1 MGTIPPSGASVFR
14 RVSMRQVIQS
24 LANGSIE
31 AVDAPAPHARPGG
44 LLIETSATLLSAGTE
59 RMLLEFGKGNL
70 LQKAMSQPQRVKD
83 VLAKMKT
90 DGVLETVEAVR
101 AKLDQPLPLGYCNAG
116 RVIEVG
122 PGVEGFKVGDRVA
135 SNGPHAE
142 IVSVPSTLCARIPDG
157 VTAAAAAF
165 TPLAAIALQGVR
177 LAQPT
182 LGERVAVFGLGLIG
196 LALVQI
202 LRANGCRVLGIDFD
216 PAKLAIAEHFGAT
229 TVNLSAGEDPVAAGM
244 AFSEGRGMDA
254 VLIAAA
260 TKSNDPVTQAAQM
273 SRQRGRIVL
282 VGVTGL
288 NLDRADFY
296 EKELSFQVSCS
307 YGPGRYD
314 TDYEDRA
321 RDYPFGFV
329 RWTEQRNF
337 EAVLG
342 LMQDGALTLGELIT
356 HRFDIGEAAKAY
368 DALGGD
374 KAAMGIVLTYPDRGE
389 TKLARSVPISGNA
402 GKPGQARVAVIGAG
416 NFAGRVLSPAMK
428 AAGAHLKTVVS
439 QGGVTAVIS
448 GRKTGFVEASS
459 DVETVFVDPE
469 IDAVVVAT
477 RHDSHAEL
485 AERALLAGK
494 SVFVEKPLALDEA
507 SLEAI
512 TAASMRAREEGQAP
526 MVMVG
531 FNRRFAPL
539 AVKMKGMLDQLS
551 EPKTFIVTVNSGAIP
566 ADHWTQDLEVGGGRI
581 VGEACHFIDLLRY
594 LTGSPIERVHAVRLG
609 KAAGGVADDKA
620 TIVMEFADGSHGTIH
635 YFANGSKAFPK
646 ERIEAFG
653 GGRILQLDNFRKLR
667 GWGWPGFSKATGRLD
682 KGHAACAAAFVAAL
696 RSGAGAP
703 IPLEELIE
711 VSRWSIRAAR
721 FEA

>member
-1 MGTIPPSGASVFR
+1 
-14 RVSMRQVIQS
+14 MRQVIQS
-24 LANGSIE
+24 LANGSVE
-31 AVDAPAPHARPGG
+31 AVKAPAPRVRPGG

-101 AKLDQPLPLGYCNAG
+101 AKLDQPVPLGYCNAG

-142 IVSVPSTLCARIPDG
+142 VVSVPSTLCARIPDD
-157 VTAAAAAF
+157 VADDDAAF

-177 LAQPT
+177 LVQPT

-216 PAKLAIAEHFGAT
+216 PAKLAIAERFGAT

-244 AFSEGRGMDA
+244 AFSDGRGVDA

-314 TDYEDRA
+314 ADYEDRA

-356 HRFDIGEAAKAY
+356 HRFDIGEAGSAY

-374 KAAMGIVLTYPDRGE
+374 KAAMGIVLTYPDLGE
-389 TKLARSVPISGNA
+389 AKLVRSVSITGNA
-402 GKPGQARVAVIGAG
+402 GAPGQARVAVIGAG

-428 AAGAHLKTVVS
+428 TAGAHLKTVVS
-439 QGGVTAVIS
+439 QGGVSAVIS
-448 GRKTGFVEASS
+448 GRQTGFAEASS
-459 DVETVFVDPE
+459 DVETVFADPE

-477 RHDSHAEL
+477 RHDSHADLTEK
-485 AERALLAGK
+485 ALLAGK

-507 SLEAI
+507 GLEAI
-512 TAASMRAREEGQAP
+512 TGAWVRAREAGGAP
-526 MVMVG
+526 IVMVG

-539 AVKMKGMLDQLS
+539 AVKMKSMLDQLS

-566 ADHWTQDLEVGGGRI
+566 ADHWTQDMEVGGGRI

-594 LTGSPIERVHAVRLG
+594 LAGSPIERVHAIRLG
-609 KAAGGVADDKA
+609 KPAGGVADDKA
-620 TIVMEFADGSHGTIH
+620 TIVIEFADGSHGTIH

-646 ERIEAFG
+646 ERVEAFG
-653 GGRILQLDNFRKLR
+653 GGRILQLDNFRKLK
-667 GWGWPGFSKATGRLD
+667 GWGWPGFSTARGKLD
-682 KGHAACAAAFVAAL
+682 KGYDACSGAFVRAL
-696 RSGAGAP
+696 KSGDGSP
-703 IPLEELIE
+703 IPFDELVEIC
-711 VSRWSIRAAR
+711 RWSIRAAQ
-721 FEA
+721 FEG

>member
-1 MGTIPPSGASVFR
+1 
-14 RVSMRQVIQS
+14 MRQVIQS
-24 LANGSIE
+24 LADGSVE
-31 AVDAPAPHARPGG
+31 AVAAPAPRARPGG

-59 RMLLEFGKGNL
+59 RMLLDFGKSNL

-101 AKLDQPLPLGYCNAG
+101 AKLDQPVPLGYCNAG

-142 IVSVPSTLCARIPDG
+142 IVAVPSTLCARIPEG
-157 VTAAAAAF
+157 VSDEAAAF

-177 LAQPT
+177 LVQPAI
-182 LGERVAVFGLGLIG
+182 GERVAIFGLGLIG

-216 PAKLAIAEHFGAT
+216 PAKLAIAERFGAE
-229 TVNLSAGEDPVAAGM
+229 TVNLTAGEDPVAAGM
-244 AFSEGRGMDA
+244 AFSGGRGMDA

-260 TKSNDPVTQAAQM
+260 TKSDEPVSQAAKM

-288 NLDRADFY
+288 TLDRADFY

-314 TDYEDRA
+314 PEYEDRA

-337 EAVLG
+337 EAVLD
-342 LMQDGALTLGELIT
+342 LMQSGALTPGDLIT
-356 HRFDIGEAAKAY
+356 HRFDIVDAAGAY
-368 DALGGD
+368 DVLGGD
-374 KAAMGIVLTYPDRGE
+374 RAAMGIVLTYPSRGE
-389 TKLARSVPISGNA
+389 AKMARVVAIT
-402 GKPGQARVAVIGAG
+402 GKPGQAGDARLAVIGAG
-416 NFAGRVLSPAMK
+416 NFASRVLSPAMK

-439 QGGVTAVIS
+439 QGGVSAVIS
-448 GRKTGFVEASS
+448 GRQTGFAEASS
-459 DVETVFVDPE
+459 DVETVFADPE
-469 IDAVVVAT
+469 VDAVVIAT
-477 RHDSHAEL
+477 RHDSHADLTEK
-485 AERALLAGK
+485 ALLAGK
-494 SVFVEKPLALDEA
+494 SVFVEKPLALDDAGLDAIA
-507 SLEAI
+507 SAW
-512 TAASMRAREEGQAP
+512 TRAREDGQAP
-526 MVMVG
+526 IVMVG

-539 AVKMKGMLDQLS
+539 AVTMKSMLDQLS
-551 EPKTFIVTVNSGAIP
+551 EPKTLIVTVNAGAIP
-566 ADHWTQDLEVGGGRI
+566 ADHWTQDIEVGGGRI

-594 LTGSPIERVHAVRLG
+594 LTGSPITRVTSVRLG

-653 GGRILQLDNFRKLR
+653 GGRILQLDNFRKLQ
-667 GWGWPGFSKATGRLD
+667 GWGWPGFSKAGGRLD
-682 KGHAACAAAFVAAL
+682 KGYDACSSAFVGAL
-696 RSGAGAP
+696 KSGAGSP
-703 IPLEELIE
+703 IPFEELME
-711 VSRWSIRAAR
+711 VSRWSVHAAR

>member
-1 MGTIPPSGASVFR
+1 
-14 RVSMRQVIQS
+14 MRQVIQS

-31 AVDAPAPHARPGG
+31 AVEAPAPCAQPGG
-44 LLIETSATLLSAGTE
+44 LLIEATATLLSAGTE

-90 DGVLETVEAVR
+90 DGILETVEAVR
-101 AKLDQPLPLGYCNAG
+101 AKLDRPLPLGYCNAG

-122 PGVEGFKVGDRVA
+122 SGVQGFRIGDRVA

-157 VTAAAAAF
+157 VTDAAAAF

-196 LALVQI
+196 LAQVQI

-216 PAKLAIAEHFGAT
+216 PAKLAIAERFGAT

-260 TKSNDPVTQAAQM
+260 TKSNDPVTQAAKM

-282 VGVTGL
+282 VGVAGL

-368 DALGGD
+368 DALSGD

-389 TKLARSVPISGNA
+389 AKLARSVQISGNS
-402 GKPGQARVAVIGAG
+402 GKPGEARVAVIGAG

-439 QGGVTAVIS
+439 QGGVSAVIS
-448 GRKTGFVEASS
+448 GRKTGFAEASS
-459 DVETVFVDPE
+459 DVETVFSDPE

-507 SLEAI
+507 SLDAI
-512 TAASMRAREEGQAP
+512 IDASARAGKEGKAP
-526 MVMVG
+526 IVMVG

-566 ADHWTQDLEVGGGRI
+566 ADHWTQDMEVGGGRI

-594 LTGSPIERVHAVRLG
+594 LTGSPIERVHAIRLG
-609 KAAGGVADDKA
+609 KPAGGVAEDKA

-653 GGRILQLDNFRKLR
+653 GGRILQLDNFRKLQ
-667 GWGWPGFSKATGRLD
+667 GWGWPGFTKATGRLD
-682 KGHAACAAAFVAAL
+682 KGHSGCVAAFVAAL
-696 RSGAGAP
+696 KTGTCAP
-703 IPLEELIE
+703 IPLDELIE

>member
-1 MGTIPPSGASVFR
+1 
-14 RVSMRQVIQS
+14 MRQVIQS
-24 LANGSIE
+24 LADGSIE
-31 AVDAPAPHARPGG
+31 AVEAPAPSARAGG
-44 LLIETSATLLSAGTE
+44 LLIETTATLLSAGTE

-70 LQKAMSQPQRVKD
+70 LQKAMSQPQRVKE
-83 VLAKMKT
+83 VLNKMKT

-142 IVSVPSTLCARIPDG
+142 IVSVPSTLCAIIPDG
-157 VTAAAAAF
+157 VVDEAAAF

-177 LAQPT
+177 LVQPT
-182 LGERVAVFGLGLIG
+182 LGEKVAVFGLGLIG

-216 PAKLAIAEHFGAT
+216 PAKLAIAERFGAE
-229 TVNLSAGEDPVAAGM
+229 TVDLSSGEDPVAAGM
-244 AFSEGRGMDA
+244 AFSNGRGLDA

-260 TKSNDPVTQAAQM
+260 TKSNDPVTQAARM
-273 SRQRGRIVL
+273 SRKRGRIVL

-288 NLDRADFY
+288 TLDRADFY

-314 TDYEDRA
+314 SDYEDRA

-337 EAVLG
+337 EAVLE
-342 LMQDGALTLGELIT
+342 LMRDGSLTLDELIT
-356 HRFDIGEAAKAY
+356 HRFDIAAAPDAY
-368 DALGGD
+368 DVLGGERS
-374 KAAMGIVLTYPDRGE
+374 AMGIVLTYAPRE
-389 TKLARSVPISGNA
+389 AKLARSVAIQGISGRPGNA
-402 GKPGQARVAVIGAG
+402 RLAVIGAG
-416 NFAGRVLSPAMK
+416 NFASRVLSPAMK

-439 QGGVTAVIS
+439 QGGVSAVIS
-448 GRKTGFVEASS
+448 ARQTGFSEASS
-459 DVETVFVDPE
+459 DVEAVFAAPDV
-469 IDAVVVAT
+469 DAVVIAT

-485 AERALLAGK
+485 AEKALLAGK
-494 SVFVEKPLALDEA
+494 SVFVEKPLSLDEA
-507 SLEAI
+507 GLDAI
-512 TAASMRAREEGQAP
+512 SAAWHKAREGGEAP
-526 MVMVG
+526 IVMVG

-539 AVKMKGMLDQLS
+539 AVKMKNMLDQLS
-551 EPKTFIVTVNSGAIP
+551 EPKTFIVTVNAGAIP
-566 ADHWTQDLEVGGGRI
+566 VDHWTQDMQAGGGRI
-581 VGEACHFIDLLRY
+581 IGEACHFIDLLRY
-594 LTGSPIERVHAVRLG
+594 LAGVPIERLQSVRLG

-620 TIVMEFADGSHGTIH
+620 TIVIEFADGSHGTIH

-653 GGRILQLDNFRKLR
+653 GGRILQLDNFRKLQ
-667 GWGWPGFSKATGRLD
+667 GWDWPGFSTAGGRLD
-682 KGHAACAAAFVAAL
+682 KGHEACSSAFVRAL
-696 RSGAGAP
+696 KSGEGSP
-703 IPLEELIE
+703 IPFDELLE
-711 VSRWSIRAAR
+711 VSRWSIHAAR
-721 FEA
+721 FGN